1 MATTTYANCVPESK
15 VRRKTKP
22 AYTPPPTTAAR
33 NLPPSPPWVG
43 WTIVVLLLLAI
54 VWIVS
59 YTLGPAPFQ
68 GRLGNWNFAIA
79 IGLAIAGVG
88 MLTRWR

>member
-1 MATTTYANCVPESK
+1 MPESK

-22 AYTPPPTTAAR
+22 AYTTPPTTAAR
-33 NLPPSPPWVG
+33 NLPPSPPWFG
-43 WTIVVLLLLAI
+43 WVIVVLLLAAV

-59 YTLGPAPFQ
+59 YTLGPLPLQ
-68 GRLGNWNFAIA
+68 DDLGGWNYLIA
-79 IGLAIAGVG
+79 IGLAVGGVG